1 MRLADI
7 PLAGKILLCTAFPA
21 LIAGWLAFGVISTR
35 LDGYRQAERFTAD
48 GDYVALVGDTI
59 HALQLE
65 RGKAAGALAA
75 RQKEGLAGVRAD
87 ADAFVGRLLGVAKGA
102 IGGDVAG
109 SLAALRRR
117 VDTTDLAP
125 LESTMAYSEIIA
137 RLQSAI
143 RAIAETEE
151 GSPLA
156 DEIAAFDLLSRFKN
170 AAGLERAFGNAM
182 IAARVADA
190 ESLVQLSR
198 LFGYQAAALQELALG
213 LPGHADSFAALAAA
227 ETEPFTRLRRGLLTA
242 GAGEDLSRFDSGEW
256 YALASA
262 RIDTIRTFEQNFLTT
277 IRQDARTIAASEW
290 KALIETGLVLAAIF
304 IATIA
309 FIALVVSGTTGPLRR
324 LTQAI
329 ESLAKGDTGASVPE
343 TTARDEV
350 GQLSRSV
357 ARAIDSARER
367 AEAQR
372 LADQRL
378 TQTRQAEAREIEEE
392 RRLRLLET
400 ERALGA
406 VSDGLRQLSE
416 GNLVYRDPVPLD
428 GAFDRLR
435 QELNGSIKGLEH
447 LVSIVD
453 ENADAIDLGSR
464 SLQDAAG
471 HLARR
476 TGSQAAA
483 LEQAAAALE
492 EVAAAVGTASA
503 GADEAQRS
511 VDIANRDTTA
521 AGRVVSE
528 TVTAMN
534 EIAGSSS
541 RIGQII
547 SVIDD
552 IAFQTNL
559 LALNAGV
566 EAARAG
572 DAGKGFAVVAQ
583 EVRELAQRSAGAAR
597 EIKGLIHRATADV
610 SAGVALV
617 QRTGAALADIEKHVG
632 LTRAQVLAIARS
644 AKEQA
649 TALAEISATVAQL
662 DQLTQQN
669 AGMAEETNAAAATLA
684 QEAMVLREQLAR
696 FRTRRTAFGQARQRP
711 AA

>member
-65 RGKAAGALAA
+65 RGKTAGALAA

-87 ADAFVGRLLGVAKGA
+87 ADAFVGRLVGVAKGA

-117 VDTTDLAP
+117 VDATDLAP

-198 LFGYQAAALQELALG
+198 LFGYQAAALQELAFD
-213 LPGHADSFAALAAA
+213 LPGHADSFAALAA

-309 FIALVVSGTTGPLRR
+309 FIARVVSGTTGPLRR

-416 GNLVYRDPVPLD
+416 GNLVYRDPAPLD

-435 QELNGSIKGLEH
+435 QELNGSIEGLEH
-447 LVSIVD
+447 LVSVVD

-610 SAGVALV
+610 STGVVLV

-632 LTRAQVLAIARS
+632 LTRTQVLAIARS